1 MARKPKQT
9 SRESLMRQAASGR
22 SSLLLVLIF
31 SVVNIIMV
39 LLDTDTY
46 FLFSASVP
54 YYLTML
60 GKGMDNGFV
69 NGSWDVNSTYTITA
83 LVISAVI
90 LTIFLLCWILSKKRS
105 GWLTVAAVLFVL
117 DTLALAVFTFTLYDS
132 PAVNIMDF
140 IFHIWV
146 IASLIHGAFASKKL
160 KKLPAEENVGI
171 QNIMD
176 GIPTLV
182 DNSEDIV

>member
-1 MARKPKQT
+1 MARKRKQT
-9 SRESLMRQAASGR
+9 SRENLMRQAASGR

-69 NGSWDVNSTYTITA
+69 NGSWDVNGTYTITA

-90 LTIFLLCWILSKKRS
+90 LAVFLLCWIFSKKRS
-105 GWLTVAAVLFVL
+105 GWLTAAAVLFVL
-117 DTLALAVFTFTLYDS
+117 DTLALAVFTFSLYDS
-132 PAVNIMDF
+132 PVGNIMDF

-146 IASLIHGAFASKKL
+146 IASLIHGAVASKKL
-160 KKLPAEENVGI
+160 KKLPAEETAKI

-176 GIPTLV
+176 GIPVLGE
-182 DNSEDIV
+182 DSEDLF